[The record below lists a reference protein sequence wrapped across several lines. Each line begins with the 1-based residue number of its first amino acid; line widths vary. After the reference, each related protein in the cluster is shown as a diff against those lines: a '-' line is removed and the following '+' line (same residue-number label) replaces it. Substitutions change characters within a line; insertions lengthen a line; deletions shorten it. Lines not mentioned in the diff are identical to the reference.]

1 MQPETRFCTSA
12 DGTRIADTTL
22 GDGPPL
28 LFVSGVMSVNL
39 HWEHPIAR
47 SFLARLA
54 EGRQLA
60 WTASRGYGAGERE
73 VGVVSLEAQVAD
85 LEAITDA
92 LPAVP
97 LDLLASDEGAA

>member
-12 DGTRIADTTL
+12 DGTRIAYTTL

-47 SFLARLA
+47 SFLERLA
-54 EGRQLA
+54 EGRQLV